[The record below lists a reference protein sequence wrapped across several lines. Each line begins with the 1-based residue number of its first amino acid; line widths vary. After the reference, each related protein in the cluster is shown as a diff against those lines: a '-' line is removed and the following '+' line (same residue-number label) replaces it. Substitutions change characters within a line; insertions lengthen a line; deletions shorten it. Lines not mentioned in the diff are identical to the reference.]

1 MFAMRV
7 PSPPRHELTELA
19 DGLKGLDMRAAA
31 LFAPDLVEERDRIVR
46 TIRSYLIPRLT
57 EYGRP
62 MTVVLT
68 GPTGSGKSTIL
79 NSLLGLDLAETGA
92 LRPTTKIPLVVT
104 TAAHARRFETLG
116 AVPCH
121 VATTRTP
128 ILRRMA
134 LVDTPDI
141 DSTSVEHRKMAESLI
156 DSADVVVFVTSA
168 LRYAD
173 RVPWEVLRRA
183 VDRGAPVISVLN
195 RLSVSSSGAAFDYA
209 ARLGR
214 AGIETEI
221 VRVPEQRRGREGGRV
236 PSLAVKELSHRLHAL
251 ADEMDEGRPAGMRV
265 AATVLGDAIR
275 LGEGLEGLARLV
287 SRQQDQIEAVV
298 GRGRARVELDGILD
312 DLPLPSPRGG
322 RIRRLLRL
330 SRPALPEPALLHWLG
345 LVSARL
351 AAVVET
357 ELRATTL
364 ELESLL
370 PAAPGGVVIEP
381 ALVTMGT
388 AIHGWLAH
396 LRRVTEGMGRKDR
409 HLATAILV
417 TRSLGSGDAATA
429 QSVLGAR
436 EAVVTESARTDL
448 ESRLSVTFSQLT
460 MVASAQL
467 EAVAGLGAVSG
478 VQELITRANARLTFA
493 DA

>member
-1 MFAMRV
+1 MFAMGV
-7 PSPPRHELTELA
+7 TSPPRHELTALA
-19 DGLKGLDMRAAA
+19 DGLEGLDMRAAV

-57 EYGRP
+57 EPERP

-79 NSLLGLDLAETGA
+79 NSLLGMDLAATGA
-92 LRPTTKIPLVVT
+92 LRPTTKTPLVVT
-104 TAAHARRFETLG
+104 TAAHAGRFETIG

-121 VATTRTP
+121 VATARTP
-128 ILRRMA
+128 ILARMA

-141 DSTSVEHRKMAESLI
+141 DSTSVAHREMAETLI
-156 DSADVVVFVTSA
+156 DSADVVVFITSA

-183 VDRGAPVISVLN
+183 IDRGAPVINVLN
-195 RLSVSSSGAAFDYA
+195 RLSASSSGAVTDYA

-221 VRVPEQRRGREGGRV
+221 VKVPEQRRGREGERV
-236 PSLAVKELSHRLHAL
+236 PSLAVKELSRLLHAL
-251 ADEMDEGRPAGMRV
+251 AKEMDGGRLAGMRV
-265 AATVLGDAIR
+265 AATVLGDTIR
-275 LGEGLEGLARLV
+275 LEQGLEGLARLV
-287 SRQQDQIEAVV
+287 SRHHDRIEAAVE
-298 GRGRARVELDGILD
+298 RGRARLDLEGILA
-312 DLPLPSPRGG
+312 DLPPPFPREGL
-322 RIRRLLRL
+322 IRRLLRL
-330 SRPALPEPALLHWLG
+330 PRRALPEPALFDWLG
-345 LVSARL
+345 PVSARL

-370 PAAPGGVVIEP
+370 PAVPGRVVIEP
-381 ALVTMGT
+381 ALVTMAT
-388 AIHGWLAH
+388 AIHGWLGH
-396 LRRVTEGMGRKDR
+396 VRRVTEGMGRKER

-417 TRSLGSGDAATA
+417 MRSLDSGDASAA
-429 QSVLGAR
+429 ERVLGPR
-436 EAVVTESARTDL
+436 EAVIAESSRADL
-448 ESRLSVTFSQLT
+448 ERRLSVAFSQLT
-460 MVASAQL
+460 MVASARL
-467 EAVAGLGAVSG
+467 ETIAGPGAVSDL
-478 VQELITRANARLTFA
+478 QDLITRANARLTFA

>member
-7 PSPPRHELTELA
+7 TSPPRHELALLA
-19 DGLKGLDMRAAA
+19 DGLERLNMRAAT
-31 LFAPDLVEERDRIVR
+31 LFAPDLVVERDRIVR
-46 TIRSYLIPRLT
+46 TIRSYLLPRLT
-57 EYGRP
+57 EPDRP

-104 TAAHARRFETLG
+104 TAANAGRFGRLG
-116 AVPCH
+116 AVACH
-121 VATTRTP
+121 VTTARTP
-128 ILRRMA
+128 ILTRMA

-141 DSTSVEHRKMAESLI
+141 DSTSVEHREMAESLV

-195 RLSVSSSGAAFDYA
+195 RLSASSSGAVTDYS
-209 ARLGR
+209 ARLAR
-214 AGIETEI
+214 AGMETEI
-221 VRVPEQRRGREGGRV
+221 VRVPEQRRGRGEGRV
-236 PSLAVKELSHRLHAL
+236 PSLAVKELSRRLHAL
-251 ADEMDEGRPAGMRV
+251 ADEMDGGRLAGMRV
-265 AATVLGDAIR
+265 AATVLGDGIR
-275 LGEGLEGLARLV
+275 LGEGLQGLAHLV
-287 SRQQDQIEAVV
+287 TRHHERIEAVV
-298 GRGRARVELDGILD
+298 ERGRARLELEGILD
-312 DLPLPSPRGG
+312 DLPLPLPRGG
-322 RIRRLLRL
+322 LIRRLLRL
-330 SRPALPEPALLHWLG
+330 PRPALPEPDLLHWLAM
-345 LVSARL
+345 VSARL
-351 AAVVET
+351 GSVVET
-357 ELRATTL
+357 QLRATSL

-370 PAAPGGVVIEP
+370 PAVSGRVVIEP
-381 ALVTMGT
+381 ALVTMAT

-396 LRRVTEGMGRKDR
+396 VRRITEGMGPQDR

-417 TRSLGSGDAATA
+417 RRSLGSGDAAIGER
-429 QSVLGAR
+429 VLGSRESVIVGGAR
-436 EAVVTESARTDL
+436 ADL
-448 ESRLSVTFSQLT
+448 ERRLSVAFSQLS

-467 EAVAGLGAVSG
+467 EAVAGPGAVSH
-478 VQELITRANARLTFA
+478 VQDLITRANARLTFT

>member
-7 PSPPRHELTELA
+7 TSPPRHELTELA
-19 DGLKGLDMRAAA
+19 DGLEALDMRAAS
-31 LFAPDLVEERDRIVR
+31 LFAPDLVGERDRIVR
-46 TIRSYLIPRLT
+46 TIRSYLVPRLT
-57 EYGRP
+57 EPGRP

-104 TAAHARRFETLG
+104 TAAHAGRFERLG

-121 VATTRTP
+121 VATARTP
-128 ILRRMA
+128 ILTRMA

-141 DSTSVEHRKMAESLI
+141 DSTSVEHREMAERLI
-156 DSADVVVFVTSA
+156 DAADVVVFVTSA

-195 RLSVSSSGAAFDYA
+195 RLSGSSAGAVTDYS

-221 VRVPEQRRGREGGRV
+221 IRISEQRRGREEGRV
-236 PSLAVKELSHRLHAL
+236 PSLTVKELSHRLHAL
-251 ADEMDEGRPAGMRV
+251 ADEMDEGRLAGMRV
-265 AATVLGDAIR
+265 AATVLRDAIR
-275 LGEGLEGLARLV
+275 LGEGLEGLGRLV
-287 SRQQDQIEAVV
+287 SLQHDRIEAVV
-298 GRGRARVELDGILD
+298 GRGRAMLELDGILD
-312 DLPLPSPRGG
+312 DLPPPLPRAGLV
-322 RIRRLLRL
+322 RRLLRL
-330 SRPALPEPALLHWLG
+330 QRRALPEPALLSWLDP
-345 LVSARL
+345 VSARL
-351 AAVVET
+351 ASVVEP

-381 ALVTMGT
+381 ALVTMAT

-396 LRRVTEGMGRKDR
+396 VRRVTEGMGRKDR
-409 HLATAILV
+409 HLAAAILV
-417 TRSLGSGDAATA
+417 TRSLGSGDAAIA
-429 QSVLGAR
+429 ARALGPR
-436 EAVVTESARTDL
+436 ETVSTESARTDL
-448 ESRLSVTFSQLT
+448 ESRLSVAFSQLS

-467 EAVAGLGAVSG
+467 EAIAGRGAVSD
-478 VQELITRANARLTFA
+478 VQDLITRVNARLTFA